1 MFISRNFEAAQS
13 EIEKFAH
20 ENCNLPADKPMPFGV
35 VDDIVLRFVCEHER
49 AQLVAVD
56 NRVFLELGSVDMC
69 KAKKTLHI
77 RYKLD
82 KNADLERFGLYLG
95 DNDLLRIEEPA
106 LDTPEVLKKAIDRLY
121 EAAWAIHEA
130 CEG

>member
-1 MFISRNFEAAQS
+1 MFSSRNIEAAKT

-56 NRVFLELGSVDMC
+56 NRVFLELGSVAMTN
-69 KAKKTLHI
+69 AKNTLHI

-95 DNDLLRIEEPA
+95 DSVLLRVEEPA
-106 LDTPEVLKKAIDRLY
+106 LDGHEVLKKAIDRLY

>member
-121 EAAWAIHEA
+121 EAAWTIHEA

>member
-1 MFISRNFEAAQS
+1 MFISRKFETAQA

-20 ENCNLPADKPMPFGV
+20 ENCNLPSDKPMKFGV
-35 VDDIVLRFVCEHER
+35 VDDKILRFVCEYER

-56 NRVFLELGSVDMC
+56 NRVFLELGSVSM
-69 KAKKTLHI
+69 KNANNTLHI
-77 RYKLD
+77 RYKFD
-82 KNADLERFGLYLG
+82 RNADLDRFGLYLG
-95 DNDLLRIEEPA
+95 DHVLLRVDEPV
-106 LDTPEVLKKAIDRLY
+106 LDTPEGLKKAIDRLY

>member
-1 MFISRNFEAAQS
+1 MFISRNIEAAKT

-56 NRVFLELGSVDMC
+56 NRVFLELGSVAM
-69 KAKKTLHI
+69 KNANNTLHI

-95 DNDLLRIEEPA
+95 DSVLLRVEEPA
-106 LDTPEVLKKAIDRLY
+106 LDGHEVLKKAIDRLY

>member
-1 MFISRNFEAAQS
+1 MFISRNFESAQS

-121 EAAWAIHEA
+121 ESAWAIHEA

>member
-1 MFISRNFEAAQS
+1 MFISRNFESAQA
-13 EIEKFAH
+13 EIEQFAH
-20 ENCNLPADKPMPFGV
+20 KRCDLPAEKPMKFGV
-35 VDDIVLRFVCEHER
+35 VDDKILRFVCEYER

-56 NRVFLELGSVDMC
+56 NRVFLELGSVEMA

-77 RYKLD
+77 RYKFD
-82 KNADLERFGLYLG
+82 KNADLDRFGLYLG
-95 DNDLLRIEEPA
+95 DHALLRVEEPI
-106 LDTPEVLKKAIDRLY
+106 LDTPEGLKKAIDRLY